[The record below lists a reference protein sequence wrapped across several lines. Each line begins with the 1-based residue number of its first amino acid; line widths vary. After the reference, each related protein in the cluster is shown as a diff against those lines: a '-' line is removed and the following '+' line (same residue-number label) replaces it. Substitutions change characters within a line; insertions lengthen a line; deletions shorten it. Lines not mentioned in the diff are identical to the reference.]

1 MDGQIIMS
9 VDFQEV
15 DFIVR
20 DEDYSRYLL
29 NDGTILKA
37 KIVLKKI
44 LFSGVKTPEGYPAQT
59 NFESLNAISAIVPP
73 ANKRPP
79 STEPFDPKQKG
90 EEIQFQ
96 EQEIKKQEYMTSNG
110 FRITISPVLSKV
122 FKYNQTNMYGEPVYQ
137 VVLQN
142 ITNIDKIETT
152 A

>member
-1 MDGQIIMS
+1 MS
-9 VDFQEV
+9 SNFQEA

-37 KIVLKKI
+37 KIVLRKI

-59 NFESLNAISAIVPP
+59 NFDTINAVAAIVPP

-79 STEPFDPKQKG
+79 SAEPFNPKQKG
-90 EEIQFQ
+90 EEISFQ
-96 EQEIKKQEYMTSNG
+96 EQEVKTQEYMTSDG
-110 FRITISPVLSKV
+110 FRITIRPVLSKV
-122 FKYNQTNMYGEPVYQ
+122 FKYSQVNMYGEPTYQ

-142 ITNIDKIETT
+142 ITNIDKIESTG
-152 A
+152 